1 MKNRKLPPI
10 ARYDKRIEEGVQKH
24 EAEAERNIA
33 TSDVRK
39 MQEIN

>member
-10 ARYDKRIEEGVQKH
+10 GLDMIRELKKGSKH

-33 TSDVRK
+33 ISDVRK